1 VKGQQRVYVT
11 VVCEPAGRTVV
22 HGPAPTAD
30 PAALHTHGRLICTT
44 PLCPTSGV
52 DRSTGRGTDPSHIM
66 HVDRTLAT
74 AIASARPAADLGGP
88 LVTVLVHPDIRLL
101 VAVSPFESSEAID
114 KWWHWH
120 ANRFSTADVVCLP
133 AAFTHLYRRK
143 RRMPM
148 TIDTAPGHPRLR
160 VAFYGRV
167 AHDSD
172 HTLTQQY
179 EQCRRALPS
188 GTIAAVFYDVGPS
201 GKRGTPTFDRLTVGG
216 VHARRD
222 SELDDLLAEAIHR
235 ERRFDYLTA
244 SDPFR
249 LSRNPSQA
257 IQLLRRLR
265 SVRIQP
271 LFPHVADTGHPADLL
286 DLNLS
291 LVSGADHAR
300 ITECLAGRSRP
311 PVGQARRRPRRAA
324 DHPGDL
330 TEAGT
335 TTP

>member
-1 VKGQQRVYVT
+1 MYVT
-11 VVCEPAGRTVV
+11 VVREPAG
-22 HGPAPTAD
+22 
-30 PAALHTHGRLICTT
+30 
-44 PLCPTSGV
+44 
-52 DRSTGRGTDPSHIM
+52 
-66 HVDRTLAT
+66 
-74 AIASARPAADLGGP
+74 
-88 LVTVLVHPDIRLL
+88 
-101 VAVSPFESSEAID
+101 EAID
-114 KWWHWH
+114 KWWYWH
-120 ANRFSTADVVCLP
+120 ANRFSTAGVVCLP
-133 AAFTHLYRRK
+133 AAFTQLS
-143 RRMPM
+143 
-148 TIDTAPGHPRLR
+148 IDAAEIADDHRHHARPPTPA

-172 HTLTQQY
+172 HTEEQLTQQY
-179 EQCRRALPS
+179 EQCRRALPP
-188 GTIAAVFYDVGPS
+188 GTITAVFYDVDPS
-201 GKRGTPTFDRLTVGG
+201 GTPGTPTFDRLTIGG

-249 LSRNPSQA
+249 PSRNPGQA

-265 SVRIQP
+265 SARIQP
-271 LFPHVADTGHPADLL
+271 LFPHVADTGCPADLL

-300 ITECLAGRSRP
+300 TTECLAGRSRP
-311 PVGQARRRPRRAA
+311 PIGQARRRPRRTA
-324 DHPGDL
+324 DHPDDL